1 MGFIMQNRSELKRE
15 KAMPLLYGLL
25 FVLIVLGVKLIIV
38 AGFGSSVPFWDQ
50 WDAEADLLYRPFLE
64 GSLRISDLFASHN
77 EHRIFTAKVLGLGLF
92 ILNKGVFDPMLEM
105 YVNALLHVGALAVL
119 LFLMQKGIPG
129 SMKPL
134 LLTFATILFA
144 VPFGR
149 ENTLAGFQSQFYF
162 LMLFSF
168 LLLWS
173 VHRFESAPLK
183 WLAVVAL
190 AAFLSFF
197 SMASGAL
204 SIAAAAG
211 LLFVRWLA
219 GIDRKAPSAVLSVM
233 LLVAFVLAVTSTPVI
248 AHHAGLKAQDPLEFT
263 IAVVAATGGGILYLP
278 LAVFMFRQL
287 IRPPSAGSHSW
298 FIFSLGLWMF
308 GQILAIAYGRG
319 DEILTSRYLDLFAV
333 GILLN
338 AYCLMILIHEGLR
351 PVLARNCTVF
361 WMFLVI
367 TGLGAFTPRII
378 REIEDKKMV
387 TIRNQEN
394 VNGYLMTGN
403 VAFLQKAPYSEI
415 PYPDAARL
423 KSLLDNPT
431 IAGILTPAVNNH
443 NTNRGLKLYT
453 DKSRKKLML
462 AGSLMLFYGAGL
474 LLLITFWQAGKEYEK
489 EA

>member
-1 MGFIMQNRSELKRE
+1 MQNRSELKRE
-15 KAMPLLYGLL
+15 KEGPLLYGLSL
-25 FVLIVLGVKLIIV
+25 VLIVLGIKLVIV

-50 WDAEADLLYRPFLE
+50 WDAEVDLLYRPFLE
-64 GSLRISDLFASHN
+64 GSLRITDLFALHN
-77 EHRIFTAKVLGLGLF
+77 EHRIFTSRVLGLGLF
-92 ILNKGVFDPMLEM
+92 LINKGVFDPMLEM
-105 YVNALLHVGALAVL
+105 YVNAILHVGALTVL
-119 LFLMQKGIPG
+119 LFLMQKGLQG
-129 SMKPL
+129 SMKL
-134 LLTFATILFA
+134 LLFAFATILFA

-173 VHRFESAPLK
+173 AHRLESAPLK
-183 WLAVVAL
+183 WIAVVVL
-190 AAFLSFF
+190 AAFLSVF

-219 GIDRKAPSAVLSVM
+219 GIDRKAPSFLLFFA
-233 LLVAFVLAVTSTPVI
+233 LLVAFVLAVKSTPVI
-248 AHHAGLKAQDPLEFT
+248 SYHAGLRAQDPLEFT
-263 IAVVAATGGGILYLP
+263 IAVVSATGGGILYLP
-278 LAVFMFRQL
+278 IAIFMFRQL
-287 IRPPSAGSHSW
+287 IRPPSADSHSW

-319 DEILTSRYLDLFAV
+319 DGILASRYLDLFAV

-338 AYCLMILIHEGLR
+338 AYCLMLLINEGIR

-361 WMFLVI
+361 WMLLVI
-367 TGLGAFTPRII
+367 TGLGAFTPKIMRD
-378 REIEDKKMV
+378 IEEKKMV

-403 VAFLQKAPYSEI
+403 VAFLQKDAYSEI
-415 PYPDAARL
+415 PYPDSAKL

-462 AGSLMLFYGAGL
+462 AGSLLLFYGAGL